1 MKNKEISMQ
10 IMSKIQKKKKKRE
23 KRKEANVQEHNTWL

>member
-1 MKNKEISMQ
+1 MKTKEISMQ
-10 IMSKIQKKKKKRE
+10 IMSKIHKKKKKK

>member
-10 IMSKIQKKKKKRE
+10 IMSKIQKKKKKER
-23 KRKEANVQEHNTWL
+23 RKEANVQEHNTWL